1 VIHDDPARHISEY
14 REREIVFKERIGD
27 DSGKL
32 IESVRATVG
41 LHGRRAGLVDLKR
54 SELTLMVY
62 S

>member
-14 REREIVFKERIGD
+14 REREIVFRERIGH

-41 LHGRRAGLVDLKR
+41 LHGRRAGCLSR